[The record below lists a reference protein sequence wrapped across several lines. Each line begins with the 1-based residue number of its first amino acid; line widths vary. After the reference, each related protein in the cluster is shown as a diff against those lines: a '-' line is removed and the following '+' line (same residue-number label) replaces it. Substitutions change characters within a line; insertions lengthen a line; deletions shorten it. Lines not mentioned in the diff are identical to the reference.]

1 MAKTDSKVADDLV
14 VGGENLAVFLYG
26 NAGPQAM
33 REVYRNPMGLTF
45 FSHGGR
51 KAAFKSTLRRELA
64 EAENRAR
71 EERKAAV
78 A

>member
-1 MAKTDSKVADDLV
+1 MAEKNSTVADDLV
-14 VGGENLAVFLYG
+14 VGGENLALWLYG
-26 NAGPQAM
+26 KCDPQAM

-51 KAAFKSTLRRELA
+51 KAGFKSTLRRELA
-64 EAENRAR
+64 EIEDKA
-71 EERKAAV
+71 RKARQTA